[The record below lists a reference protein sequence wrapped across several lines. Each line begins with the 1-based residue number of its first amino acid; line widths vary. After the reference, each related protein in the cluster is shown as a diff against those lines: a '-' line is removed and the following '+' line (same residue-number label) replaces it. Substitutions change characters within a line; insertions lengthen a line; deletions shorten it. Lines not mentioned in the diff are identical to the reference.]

1 MFNKTTEFEIPEV
14 KVNKK
19 VTNKSAFQENDTE
32 ELNDG
37 KKSDNTSKKINVSSE
52 GTQGVKGAQGVKG
65 NKGLDININN
75 LTAIEVEYL
84 KMLKDMMKKSSK
96 NKILS
101 QIKSMSEGSL
111 KISKTKLIKLLDSL

>member
-75 LTAIEVEYL
+75 LKRFNLHII
-84 KMLKDMMKKSSK
+84 
-96 NKILS
+96 NCILS
-101 QIKSMSEGSL
+101 MCC
-111 KISKTKLIKLLDSL
+111 IS